1 MTKLSHR
8 PTIPCMRIVRAWFIL
23 SLAISLAGVRG
34 PLAAAEP
41 LPTDPALVAGTLDNG
56 LAYIVRKHGSP
67 AGRVSIWLH
76 VASGALNETDGTRG
90 IAHYLEHM
98 AFNGSANFP
107 PGSLVPFFQSL
118 GLAFGRD
125 QNAFTGFEQTTYQL
139 ALHDTKPEI
148 IDKGMLYLSDV
159 AMRLSLLP
167 VEIENERQI
176 ILEEKR
182 SRASAAQRV
191 QEYIYERL
199 APESTFGRRLPIG
212 TEQTIK
218 SITPKDVKEYYSRWY
233 VPSNM
238 TVIVVGDCEP
248 SVVVGSIRRH
258 FAAGAKVPRP
268 SGRDV
273 GVKRQTS
280 TRAIVATDPELT
292 QAEVSIVQVEPPRAP
307 TTTVEE
313 HRRDLVEQIGP
324 WAFNRRISAQLAEG
338 KASFLTSGV
347 SVRQQAGAIRLITA
361 EASGKPG
368 EWRRML
374 ADLGTNLQRARFY
387 GFSERE
393 VQDARMSL
401 IAQAEEAAQREGT
414 LPARAVLRQ
423 INSAV
428 ARRAPVISAAQRLEF
443 VKRLLPGI
451 TAAEVS
457 QLFAAN
463 FDPTNVTFIAELPS
477 GGDVPSEAELIS
489 LGRSALNVKPER
501 EAEVARASSL
511 LEKLPAGGKIVESI
525 EHSESGVLSGWLDNG
540 VRLHYRFMAERKNE
554 ATIVITL
561 AGGQIQETAANRGI
575 TQAAALAWSRP
586 ATGKLSSIQIRDL
599 MTGKKVGVSG
609 GADQDKLTLTIAGS
623 PSDLE
628 VGLQL
633 AYLLLTDPV
642 IEAAGFEQWR
652 ETEAQRIASR
662 KVRPA
667 GLLSEAVAAAFY
679 PKDEPRVKPLE
690 AEQLK
695 KIRLDAAQA
704 WLRRIIAKAPIEVA
718 AVGDV
723 ARSTALGLVERY
735 LGSLP
740 ARGRISD
747 KTLADLRKITRS
759 AGPISVERKINVK
772 TPQAFVMD
780 GFFGADIQNI
790 RDSRLLAMAAR
801 VLSTRMNEVIRE
813 EKQLVYSVSAS
824 SQPASEYPGF
834 GLFVA
839 RAPTDP
845 AKAEALAAAL
855 NEMYA
860 VFAKDGPSENE
871 MAVAK
876 KQLAN
881 LIDQT
886 MKEPD
891 FWLGRLSTID
901 YRGLTLTDLVE
912 APAAYQQYT
921 ARQVRRAFIRYYKPE
936 SRFRFVI
943 TPGDAGSGQSKAE
956 KIPPQK

>member
-1 MTKLSHR
+1 
-8 PTIPCMRIVRAWFIL
+8 MRIVRAWFIL
-23 SLAISLAGVRG
+23 SALAVSLVG
-34 PLAAAEP
+34 PGSMPTAAEP
-41 LPTDPALVAGTLDNG
+41 LPTDPALVTGTLDNG
-56 LAYIVRKHGSP
+56 LTYIIKKHGNP
-67 AGRVSIWLH
+67 AGRISIWLH
-76 VASGALNETDGTRG
+76 VASGSLNETDGTRG
-90 IAHYLEHM
+90 VAHYLEHM

-139 ALHDTKPEI
+139 ALPGTKPEI

-159 AMRLSLLP
+159 AMRLSLFP

-176 ILEEKR
+176 ILEENR
-182 SRASAAQRV
+182 SRAGAAQRV

-199 APESTFGRRLPIG
+199 APESAFGRRLPIG
-212 TEQTIK
+212 TEQTIR
-218 SITPKDVKEYYSRWY
+218 SITHKDIKEYYSRWY
-233 VPSNM
+233 LPSNM
-238 TVIVVGDCEP
+238 TVIVVGNYEP
-248 SVVVGSIRRH
+248 GVVVGSIQKH
-258 FAAGAKVPRP
+258 FAAFPKVPRP
-268 SGRDV
+268 ADRDV
-273 GVKRQTS
+273 SVRRQTT

-292 QAEVSIVQVEPPRAP
+292 QAEVSIVRVEPPRAP

-313 HRRDLVEQIGP
+313 HRRDLVEQIGL
-324 WAFNRRISAQLAEG
+324 WAFNRRLSAQLAEG
-338 KASFLTSGV
+338 KASFLKSGV
-347 SVRQQAGAIRLITA
+347 SMRQEARVIRLITA

-374 ADLGTNLQRARFY
+374 ADLGINLQRARLH
-387 GFSERE
+387 GFSERK
-393 VQDARMSL
+393 VQEARTSL
-401 IAQAEEAAQREGT
+401 MAQAEEAAQREGT
-414 LPARAVLRQ
+414 LPARALLRQ
-423 INSAV
+423 INSAA
-428 ARRAPVISAAQRLEF
+428 ARREPVTSAAQRLELL
-443 VKRLLPGI
+443 KRLLPGI

-457 QLFAAN
+457 QLFATS
-463 FDPTNVTFIAELPS
+463 FDPTNVTFIVELPS
-477 GGDVPSEAELIS
+477 GGDIPSEAGLIS
-489 LGRSALNVKPER
+489 LGRLALNVKPDR
-501 EAEVARASSL
+501 EVEVARANSL
-511 LEKLPAGGKIVESI
+511 LENFPAGGKIVESI
-525 EHSESGVLSGWLDNG
+525 GHTASGVLSGWLGNG
-540 VRLHYRFMAERKNE
+540 VRVHYRFMAERKNE
-554 ATIVITL
+554 ASIVITL

-586 ATGKLSSIQIRDL
+586 ATSKLPSIQVRDL
-599 MTGKKVGVSG
+599 MTGKKVRVSG
-609 GADQDKLTLTIAGS
+609 RVDQDTLTLTVSGN

-628 VGLQL
+628 AGLQL

-642 IEAAGFEQWR
+642 IEPAAFEQWR

-662 KVRPA
+662 KLRPA
-667 GLLSEAVAAAFY
+667 GVLSEAVAAAFY
-679 PKDEPRVKPLE
+679 PKDESRIKPLE
-690 AEQLK
+690 AEQLR

-704 WLRRIIAKAPIEVA
+704 WLRRIVAEAPIEVA

-723 ARSTALGLVERY
+723 DRSTALSLVERY

-740 ARGRISD
+740 ARDRISH
-747 KTLADLRKITRS
+747 KTLADLRKITRT

-790 RDSRLLAMAAR
+790 RDSRLLTMAAR
-801 VLSTRMNEVIRE
+801 VLSTRMNAVIRE

-845 AKAEALAAAL
+845 AKAEALANAL
-855 NEMYA
+855 NEMYSL
-860 VFAKDGPSENE
+860 FAKDGPSEDE

-876 KQLAN
+876 KQIAN
-881 LIDQT
+881 LLDQA

-891 FWLGRLSTID
+891 FWLSRLSTLD
-901 YRGLTLTDLVE
+901 YRGLALTDLVE
-912 APAAYQQYT
+912 APRAYPQYT
-921 ARQVRRAFIRYYKPE
+921 TQEVRQTFTRYYKPE

-943 TPGDAGSGQSKAE
+943 TPGDAGTSQTKAE
-956 KIPPQK
+956 KSPAQR